1 MFHGLSR
8 TTLNI
13 IVFLC
18 LLLISWIHLSGRDAE
33 EQPLEALHLPELS
46 AAGWS
51 FWPNTEQVS
60 VWLRAGSTLSD
71 GRLQLRSQ
79 HGAQTL
85 TLPTQN
91 WLPALQQALPTLAQ
105 NEPAVIVIS
114 GPWPASEQQ
123 LMAAFLIREQH
134 LQPLTRAV
142 NDWPAC
148 LREHPA
154 GALWLGQQYGLA
166 WPALAQLP
174 ATLTNKPL
182 PVLPTRDQ
190 WAQWRL
196 QHSRQLR
203 QQWQDEQGQ
212 IDIQAALAY
221 HRLPADTYQLLYNAL
236 SDAQKTAPATTLNC
250 LASRPLN

>member
-1 MFHGLSR
+1 
-8 TTLNI
+8 
-13 IVFLC
+13 
-18 LLLISWIHLSGRDAE
+18 
-33 EQPLEALHLPELS
+33 
-46 AAGWS
+46 
-51 FWPNTEQVS
+51 
-60 VWLRAGSTLSD
+60 
-71 GRLQLRSQ
+71 
-79 HGAQTL
+79 
-85 TLPTQN
+85 
-91 WLPALQQALPTLAQ
+91 
-105 NEPAVIVIS
+105 
-114 GPWPASEQQ
+114 
-123 LMAAFLIREQH
+123 EQH

-174 ATLTNKPL
+174 ATLTNQPL
-182 PVLPTRDQ
+182 PALPTRDQ

-196 QHSRQLR
+196 EQSRQLRQQWQDEQGQIDIQAAPAYPPPPAATHQRPSHAPGRAPAQLPATLTNQPLPALPTRDQWAQWRLEQSRQLR

-236 SDAQKTAPATTLNC
+236 SDAQKTAPAALLACLNP
-250 LASRPLN
+250 SGQ

>member
-60 VWLRAGSTLSD
+60 VWLRPGGTIEGGWLT
-71 GRLQLRSQ
+71 LRSQ
-79 HGAQTL
+79 QGTQQLSLPANDW
-85 TLPTQN
+85 LPT
-91 WLPALQQALPTLAQ
+91 LQQALPSLPH
-105 NEPAVIVIS
+105 NLPAVVLLS
-114 GPWPASEQQ
+114 GPWPTSEQQ

-148 LREHPA
+148 MREHPA
-154 GALWLGQQYGLA
+154 GALWLGQQLGLDWNVLA
-166 WPALAQLP
+166 ALP
-174 ATLTNKPL
+174 GTLASSLVPT
-182 PVLPTRDQ
+182 LPTRAE